1 MALSLILTLSLS
13 FWNILAARCL
23 QVTCVLKPNK
33 PIFSRPMNTNP
44 FLVAIVGGRIS
55 IVVYASLDG
64 SARPSHCQI
73 GQKVLGEGTRF
84 KFGHELWGPLL
95 LSVLTTNPSR
105 IIERGLMQSSYGD
118 AVSIR
123 AKSYML
129 QSPPWASPADL
140 SFWEC

>member
-64 SARPSHCQI
+64 SMRPGCCHVVQEI
-73 GQKVLGEGTRF
+73 LGEWASL
-84 KFGHELWGPLL
+84 KFRHKLRDELFLP
-95 LSVLTTNPSR
+95 VLTTESGR
-105 IIERGLMQSSYGD
+105 IIESGLMQPCYGD
-118 AVSIR
+118 TMSIR
-123 AKSYML
+123 AKSYVL